1 VDKALL
7 KSVKEFP
14 SLRVGVN
21 GSSYVIERLV
31 TGLPFKRAQIVRTYD
46 VINVWNYTQRHLF
59 PRTPGT
65 AFANCFHCDFGL
77 NRVRL
82 LHLVNTISCS
92 PTPWIVSYEHY
103 LPRWNESSEFGQRL
117 LAKPACRRIIAIS
130 QYAVDEMTDA
140 LGRSPYRDDILSK
153 LILLKPAQ
161 RILVRS
167 IKEKA
172 DLPVPVTFTLVG
184 RDFFRKGGLEILRAF
199 MRLKQERVP
208 FHLHLVTTFAYGD
221 YASKSTSDQVRQARQ
236 ALGGL
241 GDSVSVH
248 RQISNAAVL
257 ELLRNSHV
265 GLLPTYDDTY
275 GFSVLESQAAGCPVI
290 TTDVCVM
297 PEINTP
303 GIGWV
308 ISVPQT
314 EKKIAL
320 RSTEP
325 QLRNISATI
334 EEGVYHAALEAI
346 QNPALIAAK
355 AEGALDR
362 ISREHDPASITR
374 QTEEVYFDALPSGL
388 THPIP
393 GGSPPSNPG
402 SERAPQSHPH
412 RSDS

>member
-1 VDKALL
+1 MDKALL
-7 KSVKEFP
+7 KSVKKPP

-31 TGLPFKRAQIVRTYD
+31 SGLPFERAQIVRTYD
-46 VINVWNYTQRHLF
+46 IINVWNYTQRHLF
-59 PRTPGT
+59 PHTPGT

-82 LHLVNTISCS
+82 LHLVNTLSCS

-103 LPRWNESSEFGQRL
+103 LPRWDVSSDFGLRL
-117 LAKPACRRIIAIS
+117 LAKPVCRRIIAIS
-130 QYAVDEMTDA
+130 QYALDEMTDA
-140 LGRSPYRDDILSK
+140 LRQSPYRDDILPKMSF
-153 LILLKPAQ
+153 IKPAQ

-167 IKEKA
+167 VREKTE
-172 DLPVPVTFTLVG
+172 LPSPVTFTLVG

-221 YASKSTSDQVRQARQ
+221 YASRSTFDQLRQARQ
-236 ALGGL
+236 VIGGL

-248 RQISNAAVL
+248 NQISNAAVL

-297 PEINTP
+297 SEINTP
-303 GIGWV
+303 QIGWV

-320 RSTEP
+320 RSTGH
-325 QLRNISATI
+325 QIRNISAII

-362 ISREHDPASITR
+362 ISREHDPASIAR
-374 QTEEVYFDALPSGL
+374 QTEEVYFNALP
-388 THPIP
+388 
-393 GGSPPSNPG
+393 
-402 SERAPQSHPH
+402 
-412 RSDS
+412 